1 MRIFSAVILLALAA
15 LVFKTCEAFDLK
27 GVEVGKAATRAQLQA
42 AFGARCDFGDACLT
56 EIAGVTVK
64 VYTWK
69 DKAGRVSSI
78 SASFDSIQFA
88 TIEKAARE
96 KFGTP
101 SSTEEAPMQ
110 NGFGAQFMARGLWW
124 TNADGAR
131 VQLLKSFTDAT
142 LSIESAATAA
152 ANAARKTKSKM

>member
-1 MRIFSAVILLALAA
+1 MKFLILALIASAA
-15 LVFKTCEAFDLK
+15 FSRAQAFDLK
-27 GVEVGKAATRAQLQA
+27 GIEVGGVATRAQLQA
-42 AFGARCDFGDACLT
+42 AFGARCEFGDACLT

-64 VYTWK
+64 VRAYQ

-78 SASFDSIQFA
+78 SARFDSNQFA
-88 TIEKAARE
+88 TIEQAARE

-101 SSTEEAPMQ
+101 SSTEQQPMQ

-124 TNADGAR
+124 TDAAGAR

-142 LSIESAATAA
+142 LSIESAATVA

>member
-1 MRIFSAVILLALAA
+1 MKFLLLALLASAA
-15 LVFKTCEAFDLK
+15 FSRAQAFDLK

-42 AFGARCDFGDACLT
+42 AFGARCEFGDACLT

-88 TIEKAARE
+88 TIEQAARE

-101 SSTEEAPMQ
+101 SETQEQPMQ

-124 TNADGAR
+124 SDAAGAQVR
-131 VQLLKSFTDAT
+131 LLKSLTDST